1 MKLSRIGLLLALPAC
16 AASGLSPS
24 VAWAGK
30 FARAAERIQAVVPAS
45 LMPASS
51 LVGDAASTTSADQSS
66 SQPVAQAPAAAA
78 TSTAVSSGPSFSIT
92 VAPDPTTD
100 PTVHDQG
107 AASQTPSD
115 APRATPAER
124 PSPAGALTGQP
135 ALGEP
140 TLARPSPVPP
150 ANPATPAF
158 APTATARRNTPT
170 LAPPRLPASTPAG
183 VAGTS
188 PEPSLL
194 PASTSG
200 PTPAE
205 LEALANKPATAGPGQ
220 PVSAPTGAPQRLTAE
235 TNSDG
240 LRPVLVAPTGPTLA
254 PEHGFGHNALRSTPT
269 AAGTPVYR
277 NVLREGPADTQAV
290 ADANPSGT
298 DGGVEQTAGRLRG
311 NGLKTAVPATG
322 AGQAVGPSTQATTP
336 KTIVGKTTSPAAA
349 PSATP
354 SATPSTTAPPATA
367 SAGTGSNRP
376 ATGTPAPSQAASRP
390 VAAPPRTTTST
401 VPPRGTAYVG
411 DDREPGS
418 LDKKSVVGNQ
428 PADRQ
433 SQQLF
438 ESEAQPPAM
447 TAELEL
453 LRKRVQMALAY
464 YYQNWTLNT
473 REHSPWE
480 VMHAIIAYGVDTRL
494 AKGHA
499 GGERTTAIGHLCYS
513 GICNNQP
520 ILTIRNDKLYALR
533 GPGVQGHSGQFL
545 AILAQSYLQRD
556 YPLYVGGEKY
566 TLEDLIRAEQEDCES
581 GTELTFKLI
590 GLMHYLP
597 SDATW
602 TNFQGQTWSLDRLV
616 REEIVQPVRG
626 AACGGTHRLMGL
638 SYAIRK
644 REQRDEPI
652 SGIYLEARKY
662 IDQYHKYTFSLQNRD
677 GSFST
682 AWFVRPEARN
692 DLDRR
697 MQTTGHILEWLCFS
711 LSDEQLR
718 DPRVIRAVRYVTD
731 QLLNQGVN
739 QWEIGHLGHALH
751 ALQIYNERVFGGPI
765 RSFEG
770 LVSKRPA
777 RTAARPP
784 TAAPTTAR

>member
-1 MKLSRIGLLLALPAC
+1 
-16 AASGLSPS
+16 
-24 VAWAGK
+24 
-30 FARAAERIQAVVPAS
+30 
-45 LMPASS
+45 MPTSS
-51 LVGDAASTTSADQSS
+51 LVGPAAGMTAAADAA
-66 SQPVAQAPAAAA
+66 PVVLTQAPGPAVPAVAAP
-78 TSTAVSSGPSFSIT
+78 GDSFTIT
-92 VAPDPTTD
+92 VAPDT
-100 PTVHDQG
+100 
-107 AASQTPSD
+107 AASHEDTSTQKLIEAARPRPAAELTATPDELST
-115 APRATPAER
+115 PEATPA
-124 PSPAGALTGQP
+124 PQP
-135 ALGEP
+135 ALDS
-140 TLARPSPVPP
+140 SP
-150 ANPATPAF
+150 
-158 APTATARRNTPT
+158 PTAAAAYAPITARRNTPT
-170 LAPPRLPASTPAG
+170 LAPPRLPTHAPIPAG
-183 VAGTS
+183 VDPNRMA
-188 PEPSLL
+188 
-194 PASTSG
+194 TSG
-200 PTPAE
+200 GAGSSRTPAPTPAP
-205 LEALANKPATAGPGQ
+205 AMAAATAATGPILAPSAA
-220 PVSAPTGAPQRLTAE
+220 PVAAAPQLLTPA

-240 LRPVLVAPTGPTLA
+240 LRPMLVAPGSPALA
-254 PEHGFGHNALRSTPT
+254 PEKGFGHNALRNSGPAGATPT
-269 AAGTPVYR
+269 YR
-277 NVLREGPADTQAV
+277 NVLREGPV
-290 ADANPSGT
+290 AEAEGAGENSGI
-298 DGGVEQTAGRLRG
+298 EQTAARQRG
-311 NGLKTAVPATG
+311 SGFPKVVPAAANPVARSTAPGAAVSGPATG
-322 AGQAVGPSTQATTP
+322 SPAPSTTGPTTTTTAKSTAPTTAATTGP
-336 KTIVGKTTSPAAA
+336 ASKSTAPTTSAAGASPSVAA
-349 PSATP
+349 PSN
-354 SATPSTTAPPATA
+354 S
-367 SAGTGSNRP
+367 
-376 ATGTPAPSQAASRP
+376 
-390 VAAPPRTTTST
+390 PPRSA
-401 VPPRGTAYVG
+401 VVAPRTGAAVGSRGSAYAG
-411 DDREPGS
+411 DDKEPGS
-418 LDKKSVVGNQ
+418 LDKKSVIGNQ
-428 PADRQ
+428 PVERK

-438 ESEAQPPAM
+438 ESEQQPTAM

-453 LRKRVQMALAY
+453 LRKRVQTALAY

-499 GGERTTAIGHLCYS
+499 AGERTTAIGHLCFS

-616 REEIVQPVRG
+616 REEIVQPIRG

-644 REQRDEPI
+644 REQRGEPI

-697 MQTTGHILEWLCFS
+697 MQTTGHVLEWLCFS

-718 DPRVIRAVRYVTD
+718 DPRVVRAVQYITN
-731 QLLNQGVN
+731 QLLSQGVQ

-751 ALQIYNERVFGGPI
+751 ALQIYNERVFGGPV

-770 LVSKRPA
+770 LVRRPA
-777 RTAARPP
+777 AKTARAP
-784 TAAPTTAR
+784 TATPETVR